1 MPLSKRPGTLSDR
14 LRTALLQPSAWH
26 VPMLNPLVRN
36 ARCECRWYGL
46 IHVPRTGVGLLAVMF
61 VVLRALP
68 SSCWSRNDLEVGQFA
83 AKRRFMG
90 PDSATSHVVFRLP
103 AAASVHLG
111 CTLAQAYGRA
121 IGYALRSAT
130 IVCVSRGSLRTHRV
144 TLEMASLSPLLFSAT
159 SLCWRQGC
167 LGGQRG
173 VANCTALHSNALQPC
188 DLVQLSWM
196 ARLRGGTLIDLYP
209 LQQFQNCRMPE
220 ADDSMTV
227 APTTSNERVG
237 AQTML

>member
-1 MPLSKRPGTLSDR
+1 MHRATGPSNLPLSKRPGTLSDR
-14 LRTALLQPSAWH
+14 LRTALLQPSTWH
-26 VPMLNPLVRN
+26 VAMLNPLVRN

-83 AKRRFMG
+83 AKRRFIG
-90 PDSATSHVVFRLP
+90 LDSATVPLQPRCLSPASCSLGALGMHACSGIWTGNRIRAPLSHD
-103 AAASVHLG
+103 
-111 CTLAQAYGRA
+111 
-121 IGYALRSAT
+121 
-130 IVCVSRGSLRTHRV
+130 CVSRGSLRTHRV

-209 LQQFQNCRMPE
+209 LQQFQNCRMH
-220 ADDSMTV
+220 
-227 APTTSNERVG
+227 
-237 AQTML
+237 